1 MERMPMHGLI
11 HDDGW
16 FCFSVFALLPTLLFR
31 FSSLFFFSNPRLPYA
46 YIPHLMYI
54 FETTYTQQQ
63 EQEQHQQRRG
73 EKFKKTIDNR
83 ANLCTGERERMEI
96 KGFIY
101 TCIYKQTITCNYYY
115 LPIYTEGFCN
125 ILSVLL
131 VRTHVYLIFELQ
143 IASLTTTLLPLPPRR

>member
-1 MERMPMHGLI
+1 MEWMPMHGLI

-31 FSSLFFFSNPRLPYA
+31 FSSLCFFFSATLA
-46 YIPHLMYI
+46 YLMRTYHTLCI
-54 FETTYTQQQ
+54 FSKETTYTQQQ

-83 ANLCTGERERMEI
+83 ANFCTGERERMEI

-115 LPIYTEGFCN
+115 LPIYTEGFYN
-125 ILSVLL
+125 ILSILL
-131 VRTHVYLIFELQ
+131 VRTHMYLIFELQ
-143 IASLTTTLLPLPPRR
+143 IASLTTPPPSPR